1 MQWMTVF
8 WSILKQKFSVS
19 NRKKKEILKLML
31 QYYNIVEFYDDQLYT
46 PFKKTWK
53 SLLIELTMN
62 LAWGARILS

>member
-1 MQWMTVF
+1 
-8 WSILKQKFSVS
+8 
-19 NRKKKEILKLML
+19 ML